1 MRARA
6 VGRLFIAAA
15 ALLLSVGCGSKE
27 EPTIA
32 IISAA
37 PQATIQA
44 AVIEIRTS
52 QVPIRVEVTGQV
64 MPIFQAILSSRIQG
78 TIDKLLVREGTQVSK
93 GQTLIQLDNRDIQAD
108 LARASAEVENAKAQ
122 LDRMKTL
129 YGQDAVS
136 KQEME
141 NATRTYK
148 VAEADRKAVLAQL
161 SYTVVKAPF
170 DGMITE
176 KKVEAGELAS
186 PGQPLLK
193 MEDPRKLRLETTVAE
208 GDLKSVSL
216 GDKIPI
222 LIDALGVQT
231 LRGIVSQILPAGD
244 PHTHTFMVKVDLP
257 ITSGLKSGMFG
268 RLQLDKG
275 VTQTMLVPAS
285 VIVERGELT
294 TVFVVGSDTI
304 SRLRWVKVGR
314 RLDTQI
320 EILSGVNVGERVLLE
335 GTHGVDSAV
344 VQIVDAVASPS
355 QGVKGQ

>member
-1 MRARA
+1 MRRLLMA
-6 VGRLFIAAA
+6 VV
-15 ALLLSVGCGSKE
+15 LLSAGCGSKE
-27 EPTIA
+27 ELTIS
-32 IISAA
+32 IVSTP
-37 PQATIQA
+37 PQATTQA

-64 MPIFQAILSSRIQG
+64 IPIFQAILSSRIQG
-78 TIDKLLVREGTQVSK
+78 TIDKLLVREGTQVFK
-93 GQTLIQLDNRDIQAD
+93 GQLLIKLDSRDVQAD
-108 LARASAEVENAKAQ
+108 LARAEAEVENAKAQ

-129 YGQDAVS
+129 YAKDAVS
-136 KQEME
+136 RQEME

-148 VAEADRKAVLAQL
+148 VAQANRKAVLAQL

-193 MEDPRKLRLETTVAE
+193 MEDSRQLRLETTVAE

-244 PHTHTFMVKVDLP
+244 PHTHTFTVKVDLP
-257 ITSGLKSGMFG
+257 ITPGLKSGMFG

-294 TVFVVGSDTI
+294 SVFVVGADSI
-304 SRLRWVKVGR
+304 GRLRWVKVGR
-314 RLDTQI
+314 RFDTQI

-335 GTHGVDSAV
+335 GARGVDGAAV
-344 VQIVDAVASPS
+344 HIVDAVASP
-355 QGVKGQ
+355 K